1 MSVHVDVS
9 NIPVNIVNS
18 QIKKVVGQLTLEGVK
33 CFSWRIF
40 DNIKCEDLHLVEM
53 FVPAELP
60 EGINV
65 SGDILLLQITGN
77 VIGLIDRITCKC
89 LRIDYMKLNSDTT
102 SSLTK
107 ILRSRV
113 REIKFSFNGT
123 LEDFSI
129 LESYDGK
136 GHCEKIMFLRKSDDN
151 EWRKIFNINLAPWAA
166 SKNWTVAKLAVGY
179 EFKRSVIST

>member
-65 SGDILLLQITGN
+65 SGHIFLDGITGN
-77 VIGLIDRITCKC
+77 VLGLIDRITCNC
-89 LRIDYMKLNSDTT
+89 LTINFMKLNCDETL
-102 SSLTK
+102 SLTN
-107 ILRSRV
+107 ILRCGV
-113 REIKFSFNGT
+113 RELKFNGT
-123 LEDFSI
+123 LDDFSL

-136 GHCEKIMFLRKSDDN
+136 GHCEKIVFLRSGDN
-151 EWRKIFNINLAPWAA
+151 EWRNIFNKNLVPWAA
-166 SKNWTVAKLAVGY
+166 SRDWTVAKVKFEY
-179 EFKRSVIST
+179 EFKRSEIST